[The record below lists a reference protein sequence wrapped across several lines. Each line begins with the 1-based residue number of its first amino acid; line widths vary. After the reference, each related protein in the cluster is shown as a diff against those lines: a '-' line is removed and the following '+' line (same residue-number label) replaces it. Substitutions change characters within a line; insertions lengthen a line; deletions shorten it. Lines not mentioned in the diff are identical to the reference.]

1 MEEKVKNEEE
11 KKGRSGCFTIIIF
24 LSCLSTFGI
33 GIVVFDAVWI
43 PLICGEDMSNP
54 NPFNYHISTL
64 IIMIVFPII
73 CLRLLFKGS
82 RYLSK
87 FICSFFSNE
96 Q

>member
-11 KKGRSGCFTIIIF
+11 KKGRSGCLTIIIF
-24 LSCLSTFGI
+24 LSSTFGI

-43 PLICGEDMSNP
+43 PQICGEDMSNP
-54 NPFNYHISTL
+54 NPFSYHIYTL

-82 RYLSK
+82 RYLSEL
-87 FICSFFSNE
+87 ICAFLSDIF
-96 Q
+96 